1 MQKQFFTL
9 LFIALILSCFTQPI
23 AAQEVSQSYEV
34 LMESGTEKYSA
45 GDFISAKTYFEMALQ
60 KKKDDATAKK
70 NSTKPSRKS
79 SSRWKSRKA
88 FT

>member
-9 LFIALILSCFTQPI
+9 LFIAFIISCFTQPI

-34 LMESGTEKYSA
+34 LMQSGSEKYDA

-60 KKKDDATAKK
+60 KKKDDETAQKK
-70 NSTKPSRKS
+70 TERNS
-79 SSRWKSRKA
+79 
-88 FT
+88 